1 MITVSFI
8 DQLDQ
13 PSIRDREVKARWIKM
28 QQSLSLYWE
37 IFWDFP
43 KQSEGHL
50 NVNIHFQI
58 FSSGHER
65 DSETKNNN

>member
-28 QQSLSLYWE
+28 QQSLSLLGKFLTIWFIKYSG
-37 IFWDFP
+37 IFQNRV
-43 KQSEGHL
+43 KG
-50 NVNIHFQI
+50 I
-58 FSSGHER
+58 
-65 DSETKNNN
+65 